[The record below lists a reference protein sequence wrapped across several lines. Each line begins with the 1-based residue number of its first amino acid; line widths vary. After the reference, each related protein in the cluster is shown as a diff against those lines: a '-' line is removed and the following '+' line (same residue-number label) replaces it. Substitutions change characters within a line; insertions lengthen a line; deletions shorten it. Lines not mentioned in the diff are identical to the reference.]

1 MSVASFAAVQIL
13 RALPRTRVSRAVGR
27 LCDTPLPAGLSRAV
41 VSLYVRAY
49 GIDLGE
55 CQPRDGAYE
64 SFDQFFTRELK
75 PGLRTIC
82 SNALEVAS
90 PADGTIE
97 AIGSAYLDG
106 TLLIKKQRYTVADL
120 IGSEVDAKRYAGG
133 HFAIV
138 YLSPRDYHRV
148 HAPASGLITHVRSM
162 PGDLYPVN
170 AIGERHVP
178 LLFSKNRRV
187 AIVIDTP
194 SLGRVTVVM
203 VGAIIVGRITVSVI
217 PGQDV
222 PLGDHV
228 LSPPKPVQKGEEIG
242 VFHLG
247 STAIVFVERGSAA
260 RFARATGP
268 VRLGQSLAGEA

>member
-1 MSVASFAAVQIL
+1 
-13 RALPRTRVSRAVGR
+13 
-27 LCDTPLPAGLSRAV
+27 V
-41 VSLYVRAY
+41 VKLYVRAY
-49 GIDLGE
+49 GIDLDE
-55 CQPRDGAYE
+55 CQQRNGAYE

-75 PGLRTIC
+75 PGLRAIC
-82 SNALEVAS
+82 PNAEDVAS

-97 AIGSAYLDG
+97 AIGPVDLGG
-106 TLLIKKQRYTVADL
+106 TLLVKKQRYTVADL
-120 IGSEVDAKRYAGG
+120 IGDADDAKRYAGG
-133 HFAIV
+133 QFAVV

-148 HAPASGLITHVRSM
+148 HAPVAGSITHIRSM

-187 AIVIDTP
+187 AIIIDTP

-203 VGAIIVGRITVSVI
+203 VGAIIVGRITVSAVA
-217 PGQDV
+217 GQDV

-242 VFHLG
+242 IFHLG

-268 VRLGQSLAGEA
+268 IRLGQSLAGGT